1 MKHEMAK
8 MAKEICM
15 PRNEF
20 IKEHVHLIDV
30 LKNGKREARMMEA
43 RKQERELARCMGR
56 PTMMMAG
63 TVARPQGMKHGEGS
77 PLMHMYDLA

>member
-1 MKHEMAK
+1 MKYEMAK
-8 MAKEICM
+8 ELCM

-20 IKEHVHLIDV
+20 IKEHVNLIDV

-56 PTMMMAG
+56 PTMMMTG
-63 TVARPQGMKHGEGS
+63 TVARPQGMKRGEGS
-77 PLMHMYDLA
+77 PLVHMYDLA

>member
-1 MKHEMAK
+1 MKHKVAS
-8 MAKEICM
+8 EILM

-30 LKNGKREARMMEA
+30 LKHAKRDARMAEA
-43 RKQERELARCMGR
+43 HRQERELARVAGR

-77 PLMHMYDLA
+77 PLVHKYDLA